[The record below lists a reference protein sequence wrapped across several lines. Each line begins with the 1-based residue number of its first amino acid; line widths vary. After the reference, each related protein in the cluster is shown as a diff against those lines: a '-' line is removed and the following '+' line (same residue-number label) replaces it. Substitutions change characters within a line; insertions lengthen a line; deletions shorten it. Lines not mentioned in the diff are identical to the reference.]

1 MSFSAQVKNE
11 LCGRFGDRHCSIAEI
26 AAIINTCGEIYYDGS
41 VSCVSIQ
48 TENPGVAKKYFT
60 LVKKTFNINCEVS
73 IRSSKYLK
81 KSRQYCLSVRDA
93 RNAGRLL
100 HAAGFIDKQNKL
112 TVAKKILNEMVV
124 KSDCCRRAY
133 IRGSFISGGSLNNP
147 EKTYHM
153 EFVNGDRIL
162 CLELLRIINSFGLN
176 AKLIERKGHYVA
188 YVKEG
193 ENIVDLLNVMGAYQS
208 LMKLE
213 NIRIVKDMRNSVNR
227 MVNCETANINKTV
240 SASVKQARDI
250 QYISDNVG
258 LGYLSPQLEDVARLR
273 IQYPEASLN
282 EIGRMLT
289 PQVGKS
295 GVNHRLRRIT
305 RIAEDLR
312 GDTPSE

>member
-26 AAIINTCGEIYYDGS
+26 AAIINTCGEIYHDGS

-124 KSDCCRRAY
+124 KSDCCLRAY